1 VKRIL
6 FLVLAAASLVGA
18 PTARAAEKKAP
29 LTLVQTFPLPA
40 TVKGGLA
47 HFGIDVEGHRLF
59 LPAEDAHAV
68 LVLDLQTGSLVH
80 TIDGLG
86 RPRAALYRP
95 DLGSLYIVDGESG
108 EVKVYD
114 AATYRLVRAA
124 NRTAHMMPNADSIGY
139 DPETKFL
146 YVDSAGPDPNKKS
159 SLFNFVDTS
168 SGYKGTDMELDGNRL
183 QGMAL
188 EMEGPLIYLNNTA
201 KHEIDV
207 IDRKEWT
214 LVAKWPVTMGQENVA
229 MALDEAAHR
238 LFVGCRNGD
247 IVVFNTETGEEVKAL
262 PIAAG
267 VSDLAFDPLT
277 RRIYAACA
285 SGDGA
290 VEVYQENDGDR
301 FEKVGRVT
309 SGPDAGDGELVAD
322 IHRYF
327 ISVPAH
333 GKEPAKIL
341 VYQIQ

>member
-1 VKRIL
+1 MKRTL
-6 FLVLAAASLVGA
+6 FLLLAVVSLIGTS
-18 PTARAAEKKAP
+18 PARAAEKAP
-29 LTLVQTFPLPA
+29 LTLVQTFTLPA
-40 TVKGGLA
+40 TVKGPVA

-59 LPAEDAHAV
+59 IPAENAHAV
-68 LVLDLQTGSLVH
+68 LVLDLQTGSIVH

-86 RPRAALYRP
+86 QPRAAFYRP

-124 NRTAHMMPNADSIGY
+124 NRTTHMMPNADSIGY

-146 YVDSAGPDPNKKS
+146 YVDSAGTDPNKKS
-159 SLFNFVDTS
+159 SLFNFIDTS
-168 SGYKGTDMELDGNRL
+168 SGYKGTDMELEGDKLRD
-183 QGMAL
+183 MAL
-188 EMEGPLIYLNNTA
+188 ETAGPLIYVNNTA

-238 LFVGCRNGD
+238 LFVGCRSGD
-247 IVVFNTETGEEVKAL
+247 LLVFNTETGQEMKKL

-267 VSDLAFDPLT
+267 VNDLAFDPLT
-277 RRIYAACA
+277 RRIYAACG
-285 SGDGA
+285 SA
-290 VEVYQENDGDR
+290 VDVYQEGNGDQ
-301 FEKVGRVT
+301 FEKVGQVA
-309 SGPDAGDGELVAD
+309 SGPDAGDGKLVTD

-327 ISVPAH
+327 ISVPAQ
-333 GKEPAKIL
+333 GNQPAKIL

>member
-1 VKRIL
+1 VKRTL
-6 FLVLAAASLVGA
+6 FLLLAAVSLFGPSPA
-18 PTARAAEKKAP
+18 QAAEKAP
-29 LTLVQTFPLPA
+29 LTLVQTFTLPA
-40 TVKGGLA
+40 TVKGSLA

-59 LPAEDAHAV
+59 LPAEGAHAV
-68 LVLDLQTGSLVH
+68 LVIDLQTGSIVH

-86 RPRAALYRP
+86 QPRAALYRP

-114 AATYRLVRAA
+114 ASTYRLVRAA
-124 NRTAHMMPNADSIGY
+124 NRTSHMMPNADSIGY

-146 YVDSAGPDPNKKS
+146 YVDSAGTDPNKKS

-168 SGYKGTDMELDGNRL
+168 SGYKGTDMELEGDKLRD
-183 QGMAL
+183 MAL
-188 EMEGPLIYLNNTA
+188 ETEGPLIYVNNTA

-238 LFVGCRNGD
+238 LFVGCRSGD
-247 IVVFNTETGEEVKAL
+247 LLVFNTETGQELKKL

-267 VSDLAFDPLT
+267 VNDLAFDPLT
-277 RRIYAACA
+277 RRIYAACG
-285 SGDGA
+285 SSVD
-290 VEVYQENDGDR
+290 VYQEGDGDQ
-301 FEKVGRVT
+301 FEKVGQVA
-309 SGPDAGDGELVAD
+309 SGPDAGDGKLVPD

-327 ISVPAH
+327 ISVPAQ
-333 GKEPAKIL
+333 GKQPAKIL